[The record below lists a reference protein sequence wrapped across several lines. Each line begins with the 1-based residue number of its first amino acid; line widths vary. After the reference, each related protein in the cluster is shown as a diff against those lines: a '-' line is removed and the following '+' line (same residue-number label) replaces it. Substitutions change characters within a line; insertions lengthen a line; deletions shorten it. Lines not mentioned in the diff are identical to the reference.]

1 MVNTKHHIA
10 RQVTDLEAI
19 YHKYDGAEA
28 KYKRKEKNYK
38 KDLQDLIEYVK
49 WITDETSI
57 LRARVGKA
65 EGVIQSLRK
74 SGESSVEALLK
85 TFYQLRQK
93 QMALDNEAE
102 LLRVQVNT
110 KERMI
115 KMKED
120 EKGNLKTTLENEKN
134 GNDFEFSKLRKQL
147 DEQKALIGNQRKL
160 LNKLQVLNEVTQGC
174 ITQSSAELANK
185 MREKQTICLSIDDQH
200 REQGKLKKRHNY
212 LETKIQSCIPVGQNQ
227 DGMNSRKYEPEEVTI
242 LPDSFKKYN
251 QPNSKYVDVNRYGIR
266 SQHAF
271 FGMTKNG
278 VNYDE
283 IDKTKDNTMRPKP

>member
-1 MVNTKHHIA
+1 M
-10 RQVTDLEAI
+10 
-19 YHKYDGAEA
+19 
-28 KYKRKEKNYK
+28 
-38 KDLQDLIEYVK
+38 IEYVK

-147 DEQKALIGNQRKL
+147 DEQKALIGN
-160 LNKLQVLNEVTQGC
+160 
-174 ITQSSAELANK
+174 
-185 MREKQTICLSIDDQH
+185 
-200 REQGKLKKRHNY
+200 
-212 LETKIQSCIPVGQNQ
+212 
-227 DGMNSRKYEPEEVTI
+227 
-242 LPDSFKKYN
+242 
-251 QPNSKYVDVNRYGIR
+251 
-266 SQHAF
+266 
-271 FGMTKNG
+271 
-278 VNYDE
+278 
-283 IDKTKDNTMRPKP
+283 